1 MYYSYNDKG
10 SSLKTGQYLQVNDGL
25 TSPDGKYLLILG
37 SDGNLGLNQLPGGT
51 LWQSNTSGVSG
62 QYFAIMQADGNFC
75 IYMGSDPAHQGPFRW
90 GTMASYRPGTGQ
102 YLALLQ
108 DNGNF
113 TIYTQDAGQTKT
125 GAALWST
132 DTAPWPRKWR
142 PENWMGH
149 LPGSKLLSQLTIPG
163 THDTG
168 TYKGAGG
175 VLAQCQ
181 TMSIADQ
188 LAAGIRSL
196 DMRCG
201 QIGNTFEI
209 YHTVDQN
216 VSFDDVYTACIQF
229 LQANPGEC
237 ILMGIGWAYDDIN
250 KKFVSINPI
259 GSFEDVF
266 NRYQQM
272 HPDFWYLGDAI
283 PTLDEVRGKIVLRR
297 NFATVHPPK
306 GIDAT
311 GGTLNATFDLQRT
324 STVPRPST
332 YTLHFQANYVVN
344 TIFDIESH
352 ATTVTNFL
360 GRAATAT
367 DDDWYING
375 ASGTSG
381 GAYPNA
387 VALGVAGTSIGT
399 NAHIAATLN
408 NYAPDPFVRFGTVEM
423 DFPDAGLI
431 RQLIDLNGY
440 SCLSIGGYDLRN
452 SADQAFAFDYDGTGK
467 LDHLV
472 LYRPGQ
478 GIIYI
483 LKHSAGTQFS
493 PVYAS
498 ATGIGG
504 YNLADSSDQAFAF
517 DYDGSGKLD
526 HLVFYRPGQGT
537 VWILKNSAGQFSPVY
552 QSGTGIGGYDQR
564 STNDRA
570 LAFDY
575 DGTGKLDHLV
585 FYRPGSGACFILKNS
600 SGQFSAVYAQGDQG
614 SGIGGYDLRSTN
626 DRALAFDYDGTG
638 KLDHLVFYRPG
649 SGACCILKNSGGQFS
664 GVYWQGDQG
673 SGIGGYNLRST
684 ADRAFALSYD
694 YTGYLKYL
702 VFYRPGTGTI
712 WILQNTGVQFTP
724 IYAQGEPGS
733 GIGGYDLGDSSDR
746 VFAFD
751 YDHSGMLDHLVLYR
765 PGKGIIYM
773 VNQEQF

>member
-10 SSLKTGQYLQVNDGL
+10 SSLKTGQYLAVNDGL
-25 TSPDGKYLLILG
+25 TSPDGKNLLILG
-37 SDGNLGLNQLPGGT
+37 SDGNLVLSQLPGGT

-75 IYMGSDPAHQGPFRW
+75 IYMGSDPTHQGPFRW
-90 GTMASYRPGTGQ
+90 GTMASYRGPGQ

-108 DNGNF
+108 NNGNF
-113 TIYTQDAGQTKT
+113 TIYTQNAGQTKT
-125 GAALWST
+125 GEALWST
-132 DTAPWPRKWR
+132 DTAPWSRMWSP
-142 PENWMGH
+142 PNWMGN

-163 THDTG
+163 THDSG

-175 VLAQCQ
+175 AMAQCQ

-188 LAAGIRSL
+188 LAAGIRRL
-196 DMRCG
+196 DLGCV
-201 QIGNTFEI
+201 QVSNYFEI

-229 LQANPGEC
+229 LQAHPGEC
-237 ILMGIGWAYDDIN
+237 ILMEIGSRAIDP
-250 KKFVSINPI
+250 INPI
-259 GSFEDVF
+259 GSYEDVF
-266 NRYQQM
+266 NRYQHL

-283 PTLDEVRGKIVLRR
+283 PTLDEVRGKIVLLRK
-297 NFATVHPPK
+297 FATVQPPK
-306 GIDAT
+306 GIDT
-311 GGTLNATFDLQRT
+311 TTDSGLNTTYAMQRT
-324 STVPRPST
+324 STVPRQST
-332 YTLHFQANYVVN
+332 YTIHVQGNYVVN

-360 GRAATAT
+360 TTAATAT
-367 DDDWYING
+367 NDDWYING
-375 ASGTSG
+375 ASGASG

-408 NYAPDPFVRFGTVEM
+408 NYAPNPLVRFGTVDM

-440 SCLSIGGYDLRN
+440 SCLSIGGYDLRVA
-452 SADQAFAFDYDGTGK
+452 ADQAFAFDYDGSGK

-472 LYRPGQ
+472 LYRPGS
-478 GIIYI
+478 GVIYI
-483 LKHSAGTQFS
+483 LKNSFGQFS
-493 PVYAS
+493 PVYVS
-498 ATGIGG
+498 ATGIGGYDLRGSSDRAFAFDYDGSGKLDHLVFYRPGKGTCFILKNIGGTFSPVYAQGDPGSGIGG

-517 DYDGSGKLD
+517 DYNGSGKLD
-526 HLVFYRPGQGT
+526 HLVLYRPGQGT

-552 QSGTGIGGYDQR
+552 QSGTGIGGYD
-564 STNDRA
+564 
-570 LAFDY
+570 
-575 DGTGKLDHLV
+575 
-585 FYRPGSGACFILKNS
+585 
-600 SGQFSAVYAQGDQG
+600 
-614 SGIGGYDLRSTN
+614 LRSTN
-626 DRALAFDYDGTG
+626 DRALAFDYDGSG

-649 SGACCILKNSGGQFS
+649 SGACCILKNSAGQFS

-712 WILQNTGVQFTP
+712 WILQHSLGTQQFTP
-724 IYAQGEPGS
+724 IYAQGDPGS
-733 GIGGYDLGDSSDR
+733 GIGGYNLADSSDR

-751 YDHSGMLDHLVLYR
+751 YDGSGKLDHLVLYR
-765 PGKGIIYM
+765 PGQGIIYM